1 MAPWLVNYNQ
11 DNLEWGSQVLTIA
24 QITLKIIF
32 QDKESQWDSKIKEV
46 ETLVLIRYIDSL
58 RWCSNDR

>member
-1 MAPWLVNYNQ
+1 MAPWLVNYSQ

-32 QDKESQWDSKIKEV
+32 QDKENQWDFKIKEV
-46 ETLVLIRYIDSL
+46 ETLVQIRYIDSL